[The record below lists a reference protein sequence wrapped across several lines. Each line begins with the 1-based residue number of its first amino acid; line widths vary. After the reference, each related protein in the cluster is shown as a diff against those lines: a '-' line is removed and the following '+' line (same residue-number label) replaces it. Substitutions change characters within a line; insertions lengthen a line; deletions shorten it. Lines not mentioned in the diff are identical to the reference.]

1 MGRHSPIGVAVTAF
15 ILVAVGGTA
24 NPVRAQNLNDLLRI
38 FGGDRQRGP
47 TQAQAEWHRLPHAE
61 MSCIDHRLRSKGSSI
76 EALIR
81 GGVKRSAAQLVE
93 LRSGCREFAHR
104 PQTGSAPALARDA
117 TGSPRTAIAASN
129 PTGPKDTNVTSSAEP
144 SKDSDMASTEEPPKD
159 VEVAFSGEPSKNS
172 DVTSSVESSKET
184 DVALLAE
191 PPKDSGMVSKEEPPK
206 ESDVAFSE
214 PTTDSAVTPPAVE
227 SPKESA
233 VTQPGESP
241 KDTRVTLLSK
251 QSVGQAAEELV
262 QQVNLEPKSS
272 VPERGI
278 KDSQSAALLFAIA
291 VMAALFAIVMHL
303 FVKWRNA
310 IRSAS

>member
-1 MGRHSPIGVAVTAF
+1 MDRHSPIGVAVTAF
-15 ILVAVGGTA
+15 ILVAVGATA

-38 FGGDRQRGP
+38 FGGDKQRGP
-47 TQAQAEWHRLPHAE
+47 TQAQAEWHRLPPAE

-81 GGVKRSAAQLVE
+81 GGVKPSAAQLVE

-117 TGSPRTAIAASN
+117 SGSPRTARAASN

-144 SKDSDMASTEEPPKD
+144 SKDSGMSTEEPPKD
-159 VEVAFSGEPSKNS
+159 VDVALSGEPSKNS
-172 DVTSSVESSKET
+172 DVTSSVEPSKET

-191 PPKDSGMVSKEEPPK
+191 PPKDSGMASKEEPPK

-227 SPKESA
+227 SPKESDM
-233 VTQPGESP
+233 TQPGESRHKSDP
-241 KDTRVTLLSK
+241 IVR
-251 QSVGQAAEELV
+251 AA
-262 QQVNLEPKSS
+262 
-272 VPERGI
+272 GW
-278 KDSQSAALLFAIA
+278 AGC
-291 VMAALFAIVMHL
+291 
-303 FVKWRNA
+303 
-310 IRSAS
+310 